1 MPLRDALLDALLS
14 ALPPALRDALLDARS
29 VLFPVDCAGCDS
41 ADRSLCDECRA
52 ALQPDVTVRS
62 VGGPGP
68 GGVRVHSGARYE
80 GRVRRVILA
89 FKEQGRTDAAAA
101 LSRPLAAAVAAA
113 LYADLSTAPAAE
125 LLLVPTSRAA
135 YRRRGYDP
143 VRLLA
148 SRAGLRVARELRQVR
163 ATGAQKALGVEQRA
177 ANRDGAFQAWRDLSG
192 RLFIVVDDVV
202 TSGATILEV
211 ARAVRAAGGEVLGAA
226 TLAFTP
232 RLLPFRDIDRGR
244 EYGNDK
250 EAHKTA

>member
-1 MPLRDALLDALLS
+1 MKLWD
-14 ALPPALRDALLDARS
+14 ALRDAWS
-29 VLFPVDCAGCDS
+29 VLFPVACAGCEA
-41 ADRSLCDECRA
+41 ADRSVCADCLA
-52 ALQPDVTVRS
+52 ALLPDVTLRS
-62 VGGPGP
+62 AGGL
-68 GGVRVHSGARYE
+68 RVHTAVLYE

-113 LYADLSTAPAAE
+113 LGADLSAAPAAE

-177 ANRDGAFQAWRDLSG
+177 ANRDGAFRARRDLSG
-192 RLFIVVDDVV
+192 RSFIVVDDVV

-211 ARAVRAAGGEVLGAA
+211 ARAVRAAGGDVLGAA

-232 RLLPFRDIDRGR
+232 RLLPIRDIAEGQ